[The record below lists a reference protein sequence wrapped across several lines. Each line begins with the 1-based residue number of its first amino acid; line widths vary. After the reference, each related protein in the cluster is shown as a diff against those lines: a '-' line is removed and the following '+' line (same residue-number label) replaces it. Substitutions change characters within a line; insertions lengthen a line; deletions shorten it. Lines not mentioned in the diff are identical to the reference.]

1 MSARQSPHTT
11 VTITRPRRPR
21 MVVVALVAA
30 LSLIASGCGVDEVA
44 QTDGSAPPSASGI
57 PGTSRYEIVTVKK
70 PVSEEWVREAGER
83 PEVSADL
90 VARMSDLGV
99 ELWQY
104 QRAEQPQAN
113 VWVSPVSVYQALSL
127 LAPGVGPQA
136 IDGLQSAMGLASG
149 EIGVNSDQWA
159 DWITA
164 SRRSDYE
171 MSLYNAAF
179 VAQQYGGFAP
189 GYLEAIEPIRDELGG
204 FDAQDPKGTAEMV
217 NGRVAEHT
225 HRMITRIL
233 TPGDITPDL
242 VMILLN
248 TTYFKGTWID
258 QFDPNLTRT
267 GQFSLLDG
275 SVVEVETMG
284 DWRPL
289 AVTEADGYAA
299 AVLPYVG
306 GATAVIVLPDQGR
319 FDEVAVGLTAA
330 DLRTLAGADAAEHT
344 YEVSL
349 PKFTSDSG
357 ILELIPALESI
368 GVSRLFTP
376 TPGWPMF
383 GNGDPLRVDFVK
395 HRVVVAVNELGTEAA
410 AATAVGGIG
419 GAVSEHTFLVERP
432 FIMAILD
439 ADDTVLFLGQVTDP
453 R

>member
-11 VTITRPRRPR
+11 ATITRPSRPR

-30 LSLIASGCGVDEVA
+30 LSLIASGCGVDEVV

-70 PVSEEWVREAGER
+70 LVSEEWVREAGER
-83 PEVSADL
+83 PEVSAEL

-136 IDGLQSAMGLASG
+136 IDGLLSAMGLASG
-149 EIGVNSDQWA
+149 EIGVNTDQVA

-233 TPGDITPDL
+233 APGDITPDL

-258 QFDPNLTRT
+258 QFDPNLTHP

-275 SVVEVETMG
+275 SVVDVETMG

-319 FDEVAVGLTAA
+319 FDEVAAGLTATE
-330 DLRTLAGADAAEHT
+330 LRSLAGAELAEET
-344 YEVSL
+344 YWLGL

-357 ILELIPALESI
+357 ILELVPALQAM
-368 GVSRLFTP
+368 GVSQLFAGTAD
-376 TPGWPMF
+376 WPMF
-383 GNGDPLRVDFVK
+383 DNGDLHSVLFVK

-410 AATAVGGIG
+410 AATAVGGLG
-419 GAVSEHTFLVERP
+419 SSGPVNEFVVNRP
-432 FIMAILD
+432 FVMAILD
-439 ADDTVLFLGQVTDP
+439 ADDTVLFVGQIVDP